1 MPPMAAV
8 VAAAAPAATAV
19 VPTAAAVPAAA
30 VPAAAVPAAHA
41 LQVGDKAPD
50 FSLPAAGG
58 GNVRLSDFAGKKSV
72 VIFTYIGAFTNT

>member
-1 MPPMAAV
+1 MFHQCFTAKENLMFLRLLKSLL
-8 VAAAAPAATAV
+8 AAALF
-19 VPTAAAVPAAA
+19 
-30 VPAAAVPAAHA
+30 AAAVPAAHA